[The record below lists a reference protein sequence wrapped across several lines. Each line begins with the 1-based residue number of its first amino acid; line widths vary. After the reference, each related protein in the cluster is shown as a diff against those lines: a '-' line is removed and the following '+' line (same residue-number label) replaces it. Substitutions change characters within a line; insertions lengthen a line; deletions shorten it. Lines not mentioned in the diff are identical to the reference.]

1 MHMHKVLC
9 FMGFFSDYIIIKML
23 IVHRF
28 VGVLLP
34 NMVQSSVH
42 FVET

>member
-1 MHMHKVLC
+1 MHMHKVLG
-9 FMGFFSDYIIIKML
+9 FMGYFTIYIIIKTL

-34 NMVQSSVH
+34 NVVQSSVH

>member
-1 MHMHKVLC
+1 MHVHKVLG
-9 FMGFFSDYIIIKML
+9 FMGCFSDYIIIKML

-28 VGVLLP
+28 AGVLLP
-34 NMVQSSVH
+34 SVVQSSVH

>member
-1 MHMHKVLC
+1 MHMHKVL
-9 FMGFFSDYIIIKML
+9 GFIGYFSDYIIIKML

-34 NMVQSSVH
+34 NVVQSSVH